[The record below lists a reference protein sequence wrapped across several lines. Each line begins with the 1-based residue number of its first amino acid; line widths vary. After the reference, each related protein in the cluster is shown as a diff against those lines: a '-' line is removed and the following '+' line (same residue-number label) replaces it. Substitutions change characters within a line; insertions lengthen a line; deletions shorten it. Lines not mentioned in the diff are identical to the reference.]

1 MANSID
7 YAVLQDYLIGLVPP
21 REPEMQKMEEYGNR
35 TNFPIIGPAAGY
47 MCYLIARLIGA
58 HSVFEM
64 GSGYGYSTAWFAKAV
79 VENGGG
85 VVHHV
90 VWDQKLS
97 NMAAEHLAKLGYEDI
112 VQYHV
117 GEAVTHL
124 KEVEGP
130 FDLIFCDI
138 EKQDYPAALPVI
150 ASRLRPAGVLLIDN
164 IIWSGRVFDKND
176 QSAQTNGVR
185 EFTRMITQD
194 PNWIVSI
201 MPIRDGVMV
210 AYKKQ

>member
-1 MANSID
+1 
-7 YAVLQDYLIGLVPP
+7 
-21 REPEMQKMEEYGNR
+21 
-35 TNFPIIGPAAGY
+35 
-47 MCYLIARLIGA
+47 MCYQIARLIGA
-58 HSVFEM
+58 QSVFEL

-79 VENGGG
+79 AENGGG

-97 NMAAEHLAKLGYEDI
+97 DMASAHLAKLGYEGI
-112 VQYHV
+112 IQYHV

-138 EKQDYPAALPVI
+138 NKQDYPAALPVI
-150 ASRLRPAGVLLIDN
+150 ASRLRPAGVLITDN
-164 IIWSGRVFDKND
+164 IIWHGRVFDAHDN
-176 QSAQTNGVR
+176 SADTDGVR
-185 EFTRMITQD
+185 EFTRLITQD
-194 PNWIVSI
+194 PNWIVSV

>member
-7 YAVLQDYLIGLVPP
+7 YAALQDYLIGLVPP
-21 REPEMQKMEEYGNR
+21 REPEMQKMEEYGSR

-58 HSVFEM
+58 QSVFEM

-79 VENGGG
+79 AENGGG

-97 NMAAEHLAKLGYEDI
+97 DMAAKHLAALGYEGI

-117 GEAVTHL
+117 GEAVAHL

-150 ASRLRPAGVLLIDN
+150 ASKLRPAGVLLIDN
-164 IIWSGRVFDKND
+164 IIWSGRIFDQND
-176 QSAQTNGVR
+176 QSKQTNGVR
-185 EFTRMITQD
+185 EFTRMVTQD